1 LFTFFGIPVSVSPW
15 SALLTLLLGWSAY
28 VYVKKMHPYS
38 NKAGYLATAAVLTV
52 VAVLS
57 LAVHEIS
64 HGLMAYAFR
73 IPIVQAGFTGWG
85 AFVQPAD
92 SFSEM
97 PFWQEVLIVA
107 AGPASNFVLGG
118 LAAIVVK
125 WLPESLFENSVQY
138 VGYLNLQLGRIN
150 LYPIFVLDGAK
161 IVHGLLRGIMGNQ
174 AADVGL
180 VAVSFFF
187 IIYLVLRK
195 RRRPSLEDRLETL

>member
-1 LFTFFGIPVSVSPW
+1 MGC
-15 SALLTLLLGWSAY
+15 
-28 VYVKKMHPYS
+28 
-38 NKAGYLATAAVLTV
+38 
-52 VAVLS
+52 S
-57 LAVHEIS
+57 LAVTFLSQDRYEAAKRFSFRLGIVACGNRHYCRRACNDS
-64 HGLMAYAFR
+64 SPDFFPHSFPGSVRGKAYAFR

-161 IVHGLLRGIMGNQ
+161 IVHGLLRGIMGNE